1 MTDRLHAAQ
10 PTARRA
16 RIAQRGLRRWLAA
29 LALLAVM
36 LTGAHPADADGPGDE
51 PPPSLAA
58 IVARQ
63 VMVRIPPPAEAT
75 DVLGDLPVEA
85 SVEASIPELDV
96 WVLEIDAED
105 IDAALAWLVE
115 QPGVAWAERNQIASA
130 AQITPDDPG
139 YPDQY
144 GLEAI
149 RAPYGWETTTGSA
162 SVVIGVLDTGIDASH
177 PDLAGKVMAGYDF
190 VNDDADPADDNGHGT
205 HVAGIA
211 AAQTDN
217 ATGVAGVSWGARV
230 MPVKVL
236 NAAAVGT
243 YANVAQGIIWAV
255 DNGAAIV
262 NLSLGGAAE
271 SEALADAVD
280 YADARGVLVVAAAG
294 NTGSPTVLFPARL
307 PKVVAVA
314 ATDEANARAALSN
327 YGPEIDVAAP
337 GIAIYSTDLGGSYGD
352 RSGTSMA
359 TAFVSGLAALIAGE
373 IDSGDPDA
381 VRDAIEDTALD
392 IAPAGR
398 DDFTGYG
405 LIQADAALDEA
416 LTSNDGNDDG
426 EGHDDDDEDH
436 GIVGE
441 PPPDA
446 TVEAQASAAGI
457 TLSAE
462 VVMLDPGAAWRFTIA
477 NPGDGPTPGLTF
489 RADLDPALTLRQVEA
504 PGGTARP
511 PEEETIWVD
520 LPPLPPGESVTV
532 VLEVDLPSGTSAARA
547 RQTAQA
553 AERYCVTGAVASA
566 VETACLEVAGPSAA
580 GLPDVLPATGGGR
593 PPDRAGGVVRW
604 VALAGLGCAAAL
616 FAGLGMSR
624 PRSRGDR

>member
-10 PTARRA
+10 PTARHT
-16 RIAQRGLRRWLAA
+16 LRRWLAA
-29 LALLAVM
+29 LALLVVT

-51 PPPSLAA
+51 PPPSLVAM
-58 IVARQ
+58 VARQ
-63 VMVRIPPPAEAT
+63 VVIRIAPSTEAT
-75 DVLGDLPVEA
+75 DVLRDLPVDADIELL
-85 SVEASIPELDV
+85 IPKLDV

-105 IDAALAWLVE
+105 VDAALAWLAE
-115 QPGVAWAERNQIASA
+115 QPGVVWAERNEIAGA
-130 AQITPDDPG
+130 AQIIPDDPG

-144 GLEAI
+144 GLESI

-162 SVVIGVLDTGIDASH
+162 SITIAVLDTGVDASH
-177 PDLAGKVMAGYDF
+177 PDLAGKVLAGYDF

-217 ATGVAGVSWGARV
+217 GTGVAGVSWGARI

-236 NAAAVGT
+236 NASSFGT
-243 YANVAQGIIWAV
+243 YADVAQGIIWAV
-255 DNGAAIV
+255 DNGAAIL

-271 SEALADAVD
+271 SEAVADAVD
-280 YADARGVLVVAAAG
+280 YADARDVLVVAAAG

-314 ATDEANARAALSN
+314 ATDETDARATLSN

-337 GIAIYSTDLGGSYGD
+337 GIAIYSTDLGGGYGD
-352 RSGTSMA
+352 RSGTSMS

-373 IDSGDPDA
+373 IGSDPDA
-381 VRDAIEDTALD
+381 VRGAIEGTALD

-416 LTSNDGNDDG
+416 LISNDGNDDG

-446 TVEAQASAAGI
+446 TVEAQASAAGV

-462 VVMLDPGAAWRFTIA
+462 VVMRDPGAAWRFTIA
-477 NPGDGPTPGLTF
+477 NPGDGPTSGLTF

-504 PGGTARP
+504 PGGTVRP
-511 PEEETIWVD
+511 LEGTTLWVD

-532 VLEVDLPSGTSAARA
+532 VLEVDLPSEPPAG
-547 RQTAQA
+547 
-553 AERYCVTGAVASA
+553 ERYCVTGAVASV
-566 VETACLEVAGPSAA
+566 VETACLDAAGPSAA
-580 GLPDVLPATGGGR
+580 SLPDVLPATGGGR
-593 PPDRAGGVVRW
+593 PPDRAAGVVRW
-604 VALAGLGCAAAL
+604 IALAGLGCAAAL
-616 FAGLGMSR
+616 IGGLRVSR
-624 PRSRGDR
+624 PRRWGDR

>member
-1 MTDRLHAAQ
+1 MMDRPHTAQ
-10 PTARRA
+10 PIARRA

-29 LALLAVM
+29 LALLVVT

-51 PPPSLAA
+51 PPPSLVAM
-58 IVARQ
+58 VARQ
-63 VMVRIPPPAEAT
+63 VVIRIAPSTEAT
-75 DVLGDLPVEA
+75 DVLRDLPVDA
-85 SVEASIPELDV
+85 DVELLIPKLDV
-96 WVLEIDAED
+96 WVLDIEAED
-105 IDAALAWLVE
+105 VDAALAWLAE

-130 AQITPDDPG
+130 AQIIPDDPG

-144 GLEAI
+144 GLVAI

-162 SVVIGVLDTGIDASH
+162 AVVIAVLDTGVDASH
-177 PDLAGKVMAGYDF
+177 PDLAGKVLAGYDF

-217 ATGVAGVSWGARV
+217 GLGVAGVSWGARI

-236 NAAAVGT
+236 NAASFGT
-243 YANVAQGIIWAV
+243 YADVAQGIIWAV

-271 SEALADAVD
+271 SEAVADAVD

-294 NTGSPTVLFPARL
+294 NTGAPTVLFPARL

-314 ATDEANARAALSN
+314 ATDEADARAALSN

-337 GIAIYSTDLGGSYGD
+337 GIAIYSTDLGGGYGD

-373 IDSGDPDA
+373 IGSDPDA
-381 VRDAIEDTALD
+381 VRDAIEETALD

-416 LTSNDGNDDG
+416 LISNDGNDDG

-436 GIVGE
+436 GIEGE

-462 VVMLDPGAAWRFTIA
+462 VVMRDPGAAWRFTIA
-477 NPGDGPTPGLTF
+477 NTGDGPTSGLTF
-489 RADLDPALTLRQVEA
+489 RADLDPALALRQVEA

-511 PEEETIWVD
+511 PEGETIWVD

-532 VLEVDLPSGTSAARA
+532 VLEVDLPSEARAARA

-553 AERYCVTGAVASA
+553 AEQLCVTGAVASA

-580 GLPDVLPATGGGR
+580 GLPDVLPATGGGH
-593 PPDRAGGVVRW
+593 PPDRAAGVVRW
-604 VALAGLGCAAAL
+604 IALAGLGCAAAL
-616 FAGLGMSR
+616 LAGLRMSH
-624 PRSRGDR
+624 PRSRGVR

>member
-1 MTDRLHAAQ
+1 MTDRLHAQ

-16 RIAQRGLRRWLAA
+16 RIAPRGLRRWLVA
-29 LALLAVM
+29 LALLAAM

-58 IVARQ
+58 VAARQ
-63 VMVRIPPPAEAT
+63 VVIRIAPSNEAT
-75 DVLGDLPVEA
+75 DVLRDLPVDADIELL
-85 SVEASIPELDV
+85 IPKLDV
-96 WVLEIDAED
+96 WVLEIDAGD
-105 IDAALAWLVE
+105 VDAALAWLAE
-115 QPGVAWAERNQIASA
+115 QPGVVWAERNQIASA
-130 AQITPDDPG
+130 AQIIPDDPG

-144 GLEAI
+144 GLESI

-162 SVVIGVLDTGIDASH
+162 SVVIAVLDTGVDASH
-177 PDLAGKVMAGYDF
+177 PDLAGKVLAGYDF

-217 ATGVAGVSWGARV
+217 GTGVAGVSWGARV

-236 NAAAVGT
+236 NAAALGT
-243 YANVAQGIIWAV
+243 YADVAQGIIWAV

-271 SEALADAVD
+271 SEAVADAVD
-280 YADARGVLVVAAAG
+280 YADAQGVLVVAAAG
-294 NTGSPTVLFPARL
+294 NTGSPVVLFPARL

-314 ATDEANARAALSN
+314 ATDEADARAALSN

-352 RSGTSMA
+352 RSGTSMS

-373 IDSGDPDA
+373 IGSDPDA
-381 VRDAIEDTALD
+381 VRGAIEDTALD

-426 EGHDDDDEDH
+426 EGHDDDDDEDH
-436 GIVGE
+436 GVVGE
-441 PPPDA
+441 PPPEA
-446 TVEAQASAAGI
+446 TVEAQAPAAGV

-462 VVMLDPGAAWRFTIA
+462 VVMRDPGAAWRFTIA
-477 NPGDGPTPGLTF
+477 NTGDVPTSGLTF

-504 PGGTARP
+504 PGGTVRP
-511 PEEETIWVD
+511 LEGTTLWVD

-532 VLEVDLPSGTSAARA
+532 VLEVDLPSGTPVG
-547 RQTAQA
+547 
-553 AERYCVTGAVASA
+553 ERLCVTGAVASVA
-566 VETACLEVAGPSAA
+566 ETACLDAAEASAA

-593 PPDRAGGVVRW
+593 PPNRAIGVVRW
-604 VALAGLGCAAAL
+604 IALAGLGCAAAL
-616 FAGLGMSR
+616 LAGLGVSR
-624 PRSRGDR
+624 PRRRGDR